1 MNAALKVC
9 IACSAAF
16 TRWLWG
22 STTCNL
28 QSFLVRNFLMC
39 LVAWLSMIFNFGL
52 NPFCSNSIKYAL
64 YALNMLMASN
74 PAMGMARM
82 AFDL

>member
-1 MNAALKVC
+1 
-9 IACSAAF
+9 
-16 TRWLWG
+16 
-22 STTCNL
+22 
-28 QSFLVRNFLMC
+28 MC

-82 AFDL
+82 AFDS